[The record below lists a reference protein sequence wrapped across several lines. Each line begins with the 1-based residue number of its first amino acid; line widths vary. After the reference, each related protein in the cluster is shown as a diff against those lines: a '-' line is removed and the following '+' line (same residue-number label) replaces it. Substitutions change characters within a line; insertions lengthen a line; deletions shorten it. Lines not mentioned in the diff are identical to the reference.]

1 MRGRRGGTSAAY
13 GAEHTVTR
21 REQAEESVRAGSRRL
36 WPYLR
41 RHYRA
46 YLIGALMLVATNLL
60 MVSIPY
66 LIGKMVGLLEGDP
79 IDVSRLLRLL
89 LIVLG
94 AALAGGLARVVNRL
108 LIFNTGRV
116 IEYELRKALFE
127 HMQRMHSR
135 VFARRPVGD
144 LVSRATN
151 DLGSV
156 RLLFGFGL
164 LHLMNT
170 PILFVMAIAVMA
182 TTNLRLTAAVLAI
195 YPIVI
200 LSVRGY
206 SRRMFDLTL
215 QVQGT
220 LGDISAAS
228 QENFSAIQVV
238 KSYTLEEHET
248 GKMRR
253 MSQQYL
259 AKSVKLALTR
269 NILFNVMAA
278 VIGLSELILLA
289 YGGWEI
295 VNGRLTKGELVAF
308 SVYLGMLIW
317 PTMAFGFLLS
327 VWQRGMGAMSRIEE
341 ILAEPTDP
349 EGLIKVRGEPWGS
362 RDFWTQGIEI
372 RGLTWGYPPPDA
384 EETDGRE
391 MPDALRDVAMRIEG
405 GRFTALVGPTGCGK
419 STLARLIA
427 RLDNPPPGTV
437 SMGGVDLTAIP
448 LADLRDNIGLATQES
463 FLFSLSLG
471 ENIRFGRPDAEFDK
485 VEQAAEHA
493 ELARDLEEFPRGYD
507 TPVGER
513 GITLSGGQRQRAA
526 IARLLVFDTPVL
538 ILDDSLSAVDLKTEE
553 RILSH
558 LRERLAGKTVLL
570 ITHRI
575 ATASEA
581 DHVYV
586 MDQGSIIE
594 QGTHEKLLESGGL
607 YARLAEIQK
616 LSDDL
621 EAA

>member
-1 MRGRRGGTSAAY
+1 MHYRKEGMSAVP
-13 GAEHTVTR
+13 TTN
-21 REQAEESVRAGSRRL
+21 ESTMKRDAIQDSIRAGMRRL

-46 YLIGALMLVATNLL
+46 YLLGGLVLVVTNLL

-66 LIGKMVGLLEGDP
+66 LMSKMVERLEAAP
-79 IDVSRLLRLL
+79 IDVSHLLRLL
-89 LIVLG
+89 LIILG
-94 AALAGGLARVVNRL
+94 AALAGGLLRVANRL
-108 LIFNTGRV
+108 LIFNTGRT

-127 HMQRMHSR
+127 HIQRMPAR

-170 PILFVMAIAVMA
+170 PILFLMAIVVMGHI
-182 TTNLRLTAAVLAI
+182 NMRLTPAVLII

-200 LSVRGY
+200 LGVRGY

-238 KSYTLEEHET
+238 KSYTLEEREME
-248 GKMRR
+248 KMRGL
-253 MSQQYL
+253 SQRYL
-259 AKSVKLALTR
+259 SKSVKLALTR
-269 NILFNVMAA
+269 NIVFNVMTA

-289 YGGWEI
+289 FGGWEI
-295 VNGRLTKGELVAF
+295 VHGRLTMGELVAF
-308 SVYLGMLIW
+308 NVYLGMMIW

-341 ILAEPTDP
+341 ILAEPTEP
-349 EGLIKVRGEPWGS
+349 EVMIQVKGEPWH
-362 RDFWTQGIEI
+362 RPDFWEKGIEI
-372 RGLTWGYPPPDA
+372 QGLTWSYPHDA

-391 MPDALRDVAMRIEG
+391 MPNALRDITMRVAG

-419 STLARLIA
+419 TTLARLIA
-427 RLDNPPPGTV
+427 RLDNPPPGSV
-437 SMGGVDLTAIP
+437 SIGGVDLTAIP
-448 LADLRDNIGLATQES
+448 VADLRGHIGLATQES
-463 FLFSLSLG
+463 FLFSLSLAD
-471 ENIRFGRPDAEFDK
+471 NIRFGRPDVAFDK
-485 VEQAAEHA
+485 VGAAAENA
-493 ELARDLEEFPRGYD
+493 ELTRDLEEFPRGFD

-513 GITLSGGQRQRAA
+513 GITLSGGQRQRVA
-526 IARLLVFDTPVL
+526 IARLLVYDTPIV

-558 LRERLAGKTVLL
+558 LRERLAGKTVLM

-594 QGTHEKLLESGGL
+594 QGTHEELLETGGL

>member
-1 MRGRRGGTSAAY
+1 MHHRKEGMSAVPTTNEA
-13 GAEHTVTR
+13 TMK
-21 REQAEESVRAGSRRL
+21 REAIQDSVRAGMRRL
-36 WPYLR
+36 RPYLR

-46 YLIGALMLVATNLL
+46 YLLGGLVLVVTNLL

-66 LIGKMVGLLEGDP
+66 LMSKMVGQLEADP
-79 IDVSRLLRLL
+79 IDVSHLLRLL
-89 LIVLG
+89 LIVLA
-94 AALAGGLARVVNRL
+94 AALAGGLLRVANRL
-108 LIFNTGRV
+108 LIFNTGRT

-127 HMQRMHSR
+127 HIQRMPAR
-135 VFARRPVGD
+135 VFARRAIGD

-170 PILFVMAIAVMA
+170 PILFLMAIVVMGHI
-182 TTNLRLTAAVLAI
+182 NIRLTPAVLII

-200 LSVRGY
+200 LGVRGY

-238 KSYTLEEHET
+238 KSYTLEEREME
-248 GKMRR
+248 KMRQ
-253 MSQQYL
+253 MSQRYL
-259 AKSVKLALTR
+259 SKSVKLALTR
-269 NILFNVMAA
+269 NIVFNVMTA

-289 YGGWEI
+289 FGGWEI
-295 VNGRLTKGELVAF
+295 VHGRLTTGELVAF
-308 SVYLGMLIW
+308 NVYLGMMIW

-341 ILAEPTDP
+341 ILAEPTEP
-349 EGLIKVRGEPWGS
+349 EVVIQVKGEPWQ
-362 RDFWTQGIEI
+362 RPDFWEQGIEI
-372 RGLTWGYPPPDA
+372 QGLTWSYPHYA
-384 EETDGRE
+384 EETDRRE
-391 MPDALRDVAMRIEG
+391 MPDALRDITMRVAG
-405 GRFTALVGPTGCGK
+405 GQITALVGPTGCGK
-419 STLARLIA
+419 TTLARLIA
-427 RLDNPPPGTV
+427 RLDNPPPGSV
-437 SMGGVDLTAIP
+437 SIGGVDLTAIP
-448 LADLRDNIGLATQES
+448 VAELRSHIGLATQES
-463 FLFSLSLG
+463 FLFSLSLAD
-471 ENIRFGRPDAEFDK
+471 NIRFGRPNVSFDE
-485 VEQAAEHA
+485 VVAAAENA
-493 ELARDLEEFPRGYD
+493 ELTRDLEEFPRGFD

-513 GITLSGGQRQRAA
+513 GITLSGGQRQRVA
-526 IARLLVFDTPVL
+526 IARLLVYDTPIV

-558 LRERLAGKTVLL
+558 LRERLAGKTVLMV
-570 ITHRI
+570 THRI

-594 QGTHEKLLESGGL
+594 QGTHEELLETGGL
-607 YARLAEIQK
+607 YVRLAEIQK

>member
-13 GAEHTVTR
+13 GADHTVTR

-41 RHYRA
+41 RHHRA
-46 YLIGALMLVATNLL
+46 YLIGALLLVATNLL

-89 LIVLG
+89 LIILG
-94 AALAGGLARVVNRL
+94 AALAGGLARVANRL

-170 PILFVMAIAVMA
+170 PILFVMAIVVMA

-206 SRRMFDLTL
+206 SRRMFDLT
-215 QVQGT
+215 QEVQGT
-220 LGDISAAS
+220 LGDISAAA

-248 GKMRR
+248 EKMRR
-253 MSQQYL
+253 MSRRYL

-341 ILAEPTDP
+341 ILAEPTDT
-349 EGLIKVRGEPWGS
+349 EGLIKVRGEPWGNS
-362 RDFWTQGIEI
+362 DFWTQGIEI
-372 RGLTWGYPPPDA
+372 RGLTWGYPPDA
-384 EETDGRE
+384 EEADGRE

-427 RLDNPPPGTV
+427 RLDNPPPGTI

-448 LADLRDNIGLATQES
+448 LADLRNNIGLATQES

-471 ENIRFGRPDAEFDK
+471 ENIRFGRPDVEFDK
-485 VEQAAEHA
+485 VERAAEHA

-558 LRERLAGKTVLL
+558 LRERLAGRTVLL

-594 QGTHEKLLESGGL
+594 QGTHEELLESGGL

>member
-1 MRGRRGGTSAAY
+1 MRGSRGRTPAAY

-21 REQAEESVRAGSRRL
+21 REQVDESVRAGSRRL

-46 YLIGALMLVATNLL
+46 YLLGFLVLVVTNLL
-60 MVSIPY
+60 IVSIPY
-66 LIGKMVGLLEGDP
+66 LLGKMVGMLEGDP
-79 IDVSRLLRLL
+79 IDVAGLLRLL

-94 AALAGGLARVVNRL
+94 IALAASLARVANRL
-108 LIFNTGRV
+108 LIFNTGRM

-170 PILFVMAIAVMA
+170 PILFVMAIAFMA
-182 TTNLRLTAAVLAI
+182 TINVRLTPAVLVI

-206 SRRMFDLTL
+206 SRRMFDLTQ

-248 GKMRR
+248 EKMRR
-253 MSQQYL
+253 MSGQYL

-269 NILFNVMAA
+269 NILFNVMTA

-295 VNGRLTKGELVAF
+295 INGRLTKGEFVAF
-308 SVYLGMLIW
+308 NVYLGMMIW

-341 ILAEPTDP
+341 ILSEPTDP
-349 EGLIKVRGEPWGS
+349 EGLIKVKGKPWGS
-362 RDFWTQGIEI
+362 DDFWKKDIEM
-372 RGLTWGYPPPDA
+372 RGLSWGYPPDA
-384 EETDGRE
+384 QEADGRE
-391 MPDALRDVAMRIEG
+391 MPDVLRDVTMRLEG
-405 GRFTALVGPTGCGK
+405 GKFTALVGPTGCGK
-419 STLARLIA
+419 TTLARLIS

-437 SMGGVDLTAIP
+437 SLGGVDLTAIP
-448 LADLRDNIGLATQES
+448 LADLRSNIGLSTQES
-463 FLFSLSLG
+463 FLFSLTLE
-471 ENIRFGRPDAEFDK
+471 ENIRFGRPDVEFDQI
-485 VEQAAEHA
+485 VQAAEHA
-493 ELARDLEEFPRGYD
+493 ELARDLEEFPKGYD

-526 IARLLVFDTPVL
+526 IARLLVYDTPVL

-553 RILSH
+553 KILGH
-558 LRERLAGKTVLL
+558 LRDRLAGRTVLL

-586 MDQGSIIE
+586 MDQGSILE
-594 QGTHEKLLESGGL
+594 EGSHEELLESGGL

>member
-1 MRGRRGGTSAAY
+1 MRHPRGGSSAAH
-13 GAEHTVTR
+13 GIRSSATR
-21 REQAEESVRAGSRRL
+21 QEEARESVRAGSRRL

-41 RHYRA
+41 SHHRS
-46 YLIGALMLVATNLL
+46 YLLGGLLLVVTNLL
-60 MVSIPY
+60 VVWIPY
-66 LIGKMVGLLEGDP
+66 LISKMVELLGRDP
-79 IDVSRLLRLL
+79 IDFSQLLRLL
-89 LIVLG
+89 LTIL
-94 AALAGGLARVVNRL
+94 AASLAAGLARVANRL
-108 LIFNTGRV
+108 LIFNTGRT
-116 IEYELRKALFE
+116 IEYELRKALFA

-135 VFARRPVGD
+135 VFARRPIGD

-151 DLGSV
+151 DLSSV

-170 PILFVMAIAVMA
+170 PILFIMAIVVMA
-182 TTNLRLTAAVLAI
+182 TINFRLTPAVLAI

-200 LSVRGY
+200 LGVRGY
-206 SRRMFDLTL
+206 SRRMFELTQ

-238 KSYTLEEHET
+238 KSYALEEHET
-248 GKMRR
+248 EKMRR
-253 MSQQYL
+253 MSRRYL

-269 NILFNVMAA
+269 NILFNVMTA

-295 VNGRLTKGELVAF
+295 VNGRLTKGDLVAF
-308 SVYLGMLIW
+308 NVYLGMMVW

-341 ILAEPTDP
+341 ILAEPAEP
-349 EGLIKVRGEPWGS
+349 EGLIRVRGEPWKRPG
-362 RDFWTQGIEI
+362 FWAEGIQI
-372 RGLTWGYPPPDA
+372 RGLSWGYPHDA
-384 EETDGRE
+384 EAADGRV
-391 MPDALRDVAMRIEG
+391 MPEVLRDVTMHIPG

-419 STLARLIA
+419 TTLARLIA

-437 SMGGVDLTAIP
+437 SIGGVDLTAIP
-448 LADLRDNIGLATQES
+448 LAELRSHIGVATQES

-471 ENIRFGRPDAEFDK
+471 ENIRFGRPDADFDEVVK
-485 VEQAAEHA
+485 AAEHA
-493 ELARDLEEFPRGYD
+493 ELTRDLEEFPRGYD
-507 TPVGER
+507 TTVGER
-513 GITLSGGQRQRAA
+513 GITLSGGQKQRAA
-526 IARLLVFDTPVL
+526 IARLLVYDTPVL
-538 ILDDSLSAVDLKTEE
+538 VLDDSLSAVDLKTEE
-553 RILSH
+553 EILAH
-558 LRERLAGKTVLL
+558 LRDRLAGRTVLL

-581 DHVYV
+581 ERVYV
-586 MDQGSIIE
+586 MDRGAIVE
-594 QGTHEKLLESGGL
+594 QGTHEELLDAGGL

-616 LSDDL
+616 LHDDL

>member
-1 MRGRRGGTSAAY
+1 MPQRHAAQAQHPEHLARELRVERVLDPERTGKARRVPGHVLEQTPRDALLADGPGLGAQRPDRPEHQGLAAGRQSL
-13 GAEHTVTR
+13 
-21 REQAEESVRAGSRRL
+21 QQGSRR
-36 WPYLR
+36 
-41 RHYRA
+41 
-46 YLIGALMLVATNLL
+46 
-60 MVSIPY
+60 
-66 LIGKMVGLLEGDP
+66 VGLLEGNP

-127 HMQRMHSR
+127 HMQRMQSR
-135 VFARRPVGD
+135 VFARRPIGD

-170 PILFVMAIAVMA
+170 PILFVMAIVVMA

-206 SRRMFDLTL
+206 SRRMFDLTQ

-248 GKMRR
+248 EKMHR
-253 MSQQYL
+253 MSERYL
-259 AKSVKLALTR
+259 ANSVKLALTR

-278 VIGLSELILLA
+278 VIGLSELILLS

-308 SVYLGMLIW
+308 SVYLGMLVW

-349 EGLIKVRGEPWGS
+349 EGLIKVRGEPWRS
-362 RDFWTQGIEI
+362 SDFWTQGIEV
-372 RGLTWGYPPPDA
+372 RGLTWGYPPDA
-384 EETDGRE
+384 EEADGRE

-419 STLARLIA
+419 TTLARLIA

-448 LADLRDNIGLATQES
+448 LADLRNNIGLATITAVMNTS
-463 FLFSLSLG
+463 
-471 ENIRFGRPDAEFDK
+471 RP
-485 VEQAAEHA
+485 
-493 ELARDLEEFPRGYD
+493 R
-507 TPVGER
+507 
-513 GITLSGGQRQRAA
+513 
-526 IARLLVFDTPVL
+526 
-538 ILDDSLSAVDLKTEE
+538 
-553 RILSH
+553 
-558 LRERLAGKTVLL
+558 
-570 ITHRI
+570 
-575 ATASEA
+575 
-581 DHVYV
+581 
-586 MDQGSIIE
+586 
-594 QGTHEKLLESGGL
+594 
-607 YARLAEIQK
+607 
-616 LSDDL
+616 
-621 EAA
+621 

>member
-1 MRGRRGGTSAAY
+1 MRHPRGGSSAAH
-13 GAEHTVTR
+13 GIRSSATR
-21 REQAEESVRAGSRRL
+21 QEEARESVRAGSRRL

-41 RHYRA
+41 SHHRS
-46 YLIGALMLVATNLL
+46 YLLGGLLLVVTNLL
-60 MVSIPY
+60 VVWVPY
-66 LIGKMVGLLEGDP
+66 LISKMVELLGRDP
-79 IDVSRLLRLL
+79 IDFSQLLRLL
-89 LIVLG
+89 LTIL
-94 AALAGGLARVVNRL
+94 AASLAAGLARVANRL
-108 LIFNTGRV
+108 LIFNTGRT
-116 IEYELRKALFE
+116 IEYELRKALFA

-135 VFARRPVGD
+135 VFARRPIGD

-151 DLGSV
+151 DLSSV

-170 PILFVMAIAVMA
+170 PILFIMAIVVMA
-182 TTNLRLTAAVLAI
+182 TINFRLTPAVLAI

-200 LSVRGY
+200 LGVRGY
-206 SRRMFDLTL
+206 SRRMFELTQ

-238 KSYTLEEHET
+238 KSYALEEHESE
-248 GKMRR
+248 KMRR
-253 MSQQYL
+253 MSRRYL

-269 NILFNVMAA
+269 NILFNVMTA

-295 VNGRLTKGELVAF
+295 VNGRLTKGDLVAF
-308 SVYLGMLIW
+308 NVYLGMMVW

-341 ILAEPTDP
+341 ILAEPAEP
-349 EGLIKVRGEPWGS
+349 EGLIRVRGEPWKRPG
-362 RDFWTQGIEI
+362 FWAEGIQI
-372 RGLTWGYPPPDA
+372 RGLSWGYTHDA
-384 EETDGRE
+384 EAADGRV
-391 MPDALRDVAMRIEG
+391 MPEVLRDVTMHIPG

-419 STLARLIA
+419 TTLARLIA

-437 SMGGVDLTAIP
+437 SIGGVDLTAIP
-448 LADLRDNIGLATQES
+448 LAELRSHIGVATQES

-471 ENIRFGRPDAEFDK
+471 ENIRFGRPDADFDEVVK
-485 VEQAAEHA
+485 AAEHA
-493 ELARDLEEFPRGYD
+493 ELTRDLEEFPRGYD
-507 TPVGER
+507 TTVGER
-513 GITLSGGQRQRAA
+513 GITLSGGQKQRAA
-526 IARLLVFDTPVL
+526 IARLLVYDTPVL
-538 ILDDSLSAVDLKTEE
+538 VLDDSLSAVDLKTEE
-553 RILSH
+553 EILAH
-558 LRERLAGKTVLL
+558 LRDRLAGRTVLL

-581 DHVYV
+581 ERVYV
-586 MDQGSIIE
+586 MDRGAIVE
-594 QGTHEKLLESGGL
+594 QGTHEELLDAGGL

-616 LSDDL
+616 LHDDL

>member
-1 MRGRRGGTSAAY
+1 
-13 GAEHTVTR
+13 
-21 REQAEESVRAGSRRL
+21 
-36 WPYLR
+36 
-41 RHYRA
+41 
-46 YLIGALMLVATNLL
+46 

-66 LIGKMVGLLEGDP
+66 LIGKMVGLLEGNP

-127 HMQRMHSR
+127 HMQRMQSR
-135 VFARRPVGD
+135 VFARRPIGD

-170 PILFVMAIAVMA
+170 PILFVMAIVVMA

-206 SRRMFDLTL
+206 SRRMFDLTQ

-248 GKMRR
+248 EKMRR
-253 MSQQYL
+253 MSERYL
-259 AKSVKLALTR
+259 SKSVKLALTR

-349 EGLIKVRGEPWGS
+349 EGLTKVRGEPWRS
-362 RDFWTQGIEI
+362 SDFWTQGIEV
-372 RGLTWGYPPPDA
+372 RGLTWGYPPDA
-384 EETDGRE
+384 EEADGRE
-391 MPDALRDVAMRIEG
+391 MPDALRDVTMRIEG

-427 RLDNPPPGTV
+427 RLDNPPPETV

-448 LADLRDNIGLATQES
+448 LAELRNNIGLATQES

-471 ENIRFGRPDAEFDK
+471 ENIRFGRPDVEFDK

-493 ELARDLEEFPRGYD
+493 ELARDLEEFPKGYD

-558 LRERLAGKTVLL
+558 LRERLAGRTVLL

-586 MDQGSIIE
+586 MDQGTILE
-594 QGTHEKLLESGGL
+594 QGTHEELLETGGL

>member
-1 MRGRRGGTSAAY
+1 
-13 GAEHTVTR
+13 V
-21 REQAEESVRAGSRRL
+21 
-36 WPYLR
+36 
-41 RHYRA
+41 
-46 YLIGALMLVATNLL
+46 LVATNLL

-66 LIGKMVGLLEGDP
+66 LMGKMVGLLEGDP

-89 LIVLG
+89 MIVLG
-94 AALAGGLARVVNRL
+94 AALSGGLARVVNRL
-108 LIFNTGRV
+108 LIFNTGRM
-116 IEYELRKALFE
+116 IEYELRKSLFE

-170 PILFVMAIAVMA
+170 PILFVMALLVMA
-182 TTNLRLTAAVLAI
+182 TTNLRLTVAVLAI

-206 SRRMFDLTL
+206 SRRMFDLTQ

-248 GKMRR
+248 EKMHR
-253 MSQQYL
+253 MSLRYL
-259 AKSVKLALTR
+259 KKSVKLALTR
-269 NILFNVMAA
+269 NILFNVMTA

-308 SVYLGMLIW
+308 SVYLGMLVW

-341 ILAEPTDP
+341 ILAEPTEP
-349 EGLIKVRGEPWGS
+349 EGLIKVRGEPWARS
-362 RDFWTQGIEI
+362 DFWDQGIEI
-372 RGLTWGYPPPDA
+372 RGLTWGYPPHADEA
-384 EETDGRE
+384 DGRE
-391 MPDALRDVAMRIEG
+391 MPDVLRDVTMRVEG

-419 STLARLIA
+419 TTLARLIA

-448 LADLRDNIGLATQES
+448 LADFRNNIGLATQES

-471 ENIRFGRPDAEFDK
+471 ENIKFGRPDVDFET
-485 VEQAAEHA
+485 VVQAAEQA

-526 IARLLVFDTPVL
+526 IARLLVYDTPFL

-594 QGTHEKLLESGGL
+594 QGSHEELLESGGL

>member
-1 MRGRRGGTSAAY
+1 MRGRRGGTAAAY
-13 GAEHTVTR
+13 GVEETATR
-21 REQAEESVRAGSRRL
+21 REEVEQSVRAGSRRL

-46 YLIGALMLVATNLL
+46 YLLGGLMLVVTNLL

-66 LIGKMVGLLEGDP
+66 VIGKMVGLLEGDP

-94 AALAGGLARVVNRL
+94 AALAGGLTRVVNRL

-127 HMQRMHSR
+127 HMQRMQSR

-170 PILFVMAIAVMA
+170 PILFLMAIVVMA
-182 TTNLRLTAAVLAI
+182 TINLRLTAAVLFI

-206 SRRMFDLTL
+206 SRRMFDLTQ

-238 KSYTLEEHET
+238 KSYALEEHET
-248 GKMRR
+248 EKMRR

-259 AKSVKLALTR
+259 EKSVKLALTR
-269 NILFNVMAA
+269 NILFNVMTA
-278 VIGLSELILLA
+278 VIGLSELVLLA

-308 SVYLGMLIW
+308 NVYLGMLVW

-349 EGLIKVRGEPWGS
+349 EGLIKVRGEPWG
-362 RDFWTQGIEI
+362 RGDFWEKGIEI
-372 RGLTWGYPPPDA
+372 RGLTWGYPPEA
-384 EETDGRE
+384 EEADGRE
-391 MPDALRDVAMRIEG
+391 MPDALRDVSMRIEG
-405 GRFTALVGPTGCGK
+405 GRVTALVGPTGCGK
-419 STLARLIA
+419 TTLARLIA

-448 LADLRDNIGLATQES
+448 LADLRSNVGLATQES

-471 ENIRFGRPDAEFDK
+471 ENIRFGRPDVEFDK
-485 VEQAAEHA
+485 VAQAAEHA

-526 IARLLVFDTPVL
+526 IARLLVYDTPVL

-558 LRERLAGKTVLL
+558 LRERLAGRTVLL

-586 MDQGSIIE
+586 MDQGTILE
-594 QGTHEKLLESGGL
+594 QGTHEELLESGGL

>member
-1 MRGRRGGTSAAY
+1 MSAAY
-13 GAEHTVTR
+13 GAEHTATR
-21 REQAEESVRAGSRRL
+21 REEVQESIRAGSRRL

-46 YLIGALMLVATNLL
+46 YLLGALLLVVTNLL

-66 LIGKMVGLLEGDP
+66 LIGKMVELLEADP
-79 IDVSRLLRLL
+79 IDVSHLLRLL

-94 AALAGGLARVVNRL
+94 AALAGGLARVANRL

-170 PILFVMAIAVMA
+170 PILFVMAIVVMA
-182 TTNLRLTAAVLAI
+182 TINLRLTPAVLAI

-206 SRRMFDLTL
+206 SRRMFDLTQ
-215 QVQGT
+215 QVQAT
-220 LGDISAAS
+220 LGDISAAC

-238 KSYTLEEHET
+238 KSYALEEHET
-248 GKMRR
+248 EKMRR
-253 MSQQYL
+253 MSRRYL
-259 AKSVKLALTR
+259 AKGVKLALTR
-269 NILFNVMAA
+269 NILFNIMAA

-308 SVYLGMLIW
+308 NVYLGMMVW

-362 RDFWTQGIEI
+362 RDFWKQGIEI
-372 RGLTWGYPPPDA
+372 RGLTWGYPPDA
-384 EETDGRE
+384 NEGDGRE
-391 MPDALRDVAMRIEG
+391 IPEVLRDVTMRIEG

-419 STLARLIA
+419 TTLARLIA
-427 RLDNPPPGTV
+427 RLDNPPPGTL
-437 SMGGVDLTAIP
+437 SIGGVDMTSIP
-448 LADLRDNIGLATQES
+448 LADLRNNVGLATQES

-471 ENIRFGRPDAEFDK
+471 ENIRFGRPDVEFDK
-485 VEQAAEHA
+485 VVQAAEHA
-493 ELARDLEEFPRGYD
+493 ELTRDLEEFPRGYD

-526 IARLLVFDTPVL
+526 IARLLVYDTPVL

-558 LRERLAGKTVLL
+558 LRERLAGRTVLL

-575 ATASEA
+575 ATAGEA

-586 MDQGSIIE
+586 MDQGTILE
-594 QGTHEKLLESGGL
+594 QGTHEELLESGGL

-616 LSDDL
+616 LRDDL
-621 EAA
+621 EVA

>member
-1 MRGRRGGTSAAY
+1 
-13 GAEHTVTR
+13 V
-21 REQAEESVRAGSRRL
+21 V
-36 WPYLR
+36 
-41 RHYRA
+41 
-46 YLIGALMLVATNLL
+46 LVVTNLL

-66 LIGKMVGLLEGDP
+66 LLGKMVGLLEGDP
-79 IDVSRLLRLL
+79 IDVARLLRLL

-94 AALAGGLARVVNRL
+94 IALAGGLARVANRL
-108 LIFNTGRV
+108 LIFNTGRM
-116 IEYELRKALFE
+116 IEYELRKSLFE

-170 PILFVMAIAVMA
+170 PILFVMAIAFMA
-182 TTNLRLTAAVLAI
+182 SINVRLTPAVLII

-206 SRRMFDLTL
+206 SRRMFDLTQ

-220 LGDISAAS
+220 LGEISSVS
-228 QENFSAIQVV
+228 QENFSAVQVV

-248 GKMRR
+248 GKMER
-253 MSQQYL
+253 MSGRYL

-269 NILFNVMAA
+269 NILFNVMTA
-278 VIGLSELILLA
+278 VIGVSELVLLA

-295 VNGRLTKGELVAF
+295 VNGRLTKGEFVAF
-308 SVYLGMLIW
+308 NVYLGMMIW

-341 ILAEPTDP
+341 ILAEPTEPD
-349 EGLIKVRGEPWGS
+349 GLIRLKGEPWADSG
-362 RDFWTQGIEI
+362 FWKQDLDV
-372 RGLTWGYPPPDA
+372 RGLSWGYPPEDA
-384 EETDGRE
+384 EEADGRE
-391 MPDALRDVAMRIEG
+391 MRDVIRDVSMRIEG

-419 STLARLIA
+419 TTLARLLA

-437 SMGGVDLTAIP
+437 SIGGVDLTAIP
-448 LADLRDNIGLATQES
+448 LAELRNHVGLATQES
-463 FLFSLSLG
+463 FLFSLSLE
-471 ENIRFGRPDAEFDK
+471 ENIRFGRPDVKFDTVK
-485 VEQAAEHA
+485 QAAEHA

-526 IARLLVFDTPVL
+526 IARLLVYDTPIL

-553 RILSH
+553 TILSH
-558 LRERLAGKTVLL
+558 LRERLAGRTVLL

-594 QGTHEKLLESGGL
+594 QGTHEELLESGGL

-616 LSDDL
+616 LSDEM

>member
-1 MRGRRGGTSAAY
+1 MSGRRGRTSAAY

-21 REQAEESVRAGSRRL
+21 REEVEESVRAGSRRL
-36 WPYLR
+36 LPYLR

-46 YLIGALMLVATNLL
+46 YLLGGLMLIVTNLL

-66 LIGKMVGLLEGDP
+66 VMGKMVGLLEGDP
-79 IDVSRLLRLL
+79 IDVSHLLSLL

-94 AALAGGLARVVNRL
+94 AALAGGLTRVVNRL

-170 PILFVMAIAVMA
+170 PILFVMALVVMS
-182 TTNLRLTAAVLAI
+182 TTNLRLTLAVLAI

-206 SRRMFDLTL
+206 SRRMFDLTQ

-220 LGDISAAS
+220 LGDISAAA

-248 GKMRR
+248 GKMHR
-253 MSQQYL
+253 MSERYL

-278 VIGLSELILLA
+278 VIGLSELVLLA

-308 SVYLGMLIW
+308 SVYLGMLVW

-349 EGLIKVRGEPWGS
+349 EGLIKVEGKPWES
-362 RDFWTQGIEI
+362 SDFWTQGLEI
-372 RGLTWGYPPPDA
+372 RGLTWGYPPDA
-384 EETDGRE
+384 EEADGRE
-391 MPDALRDVAMRIEG
+391 VPDVLHDVAMRIEG

-419 STLARLIA
+419 TTLARLIA

-448 LADLRDNIGLATQES
+448 LTELRNNIGLATQES

-471 ENIRFGRPDAEFDK
+471 ENIRFGRPDVEFDK

-493 ELARDLEEFPRGYD
+493 ELARDLEEFPKGYD

-553 RILSH
+553 QILSH
-558 LRERLAGKTVLL
+558 LRERLAGRTVLL

-594 QGTHEKLLESGGL
+594 QGTHEELLESGGL

>member
-1 MRGRRGGTSAAY
+1 MRGRRGGTAAAY
-13 GAEHTVTR
+13 GVEKTATR
-21 REQAEESVRAGSRRL
+21 REEVEESVRAGSRRL
-36 WPYLR
+36 LPYLR

-46 YLIGALMLVATNLL
+46 YLLGGLMLIVTNLL

-66 LIGKMVGLLEGDP
+66 VMGKMVGLLEGDP

-170 PILFVMAIAVMA
+170 PILFVMAIVVMA

-206 SRRMFDLTL
+206 SRRMFDLTQ

-248 GKMRR
+248 EKMRR
-253 MSQQYL
+253 MSERYL
-259 AKSVKLALTR
+259 SKSVKLALTR

-349 EGLIKVRGEPWGS
+349 EGLTKVRGEPWKS
-362 RDFWTQGIEI
+362 SDFWTQGIEV
-372 RGLTWGYPPPDA
+372 RGLTWGYPPEV
-384 EETDGRE
+384 EEADGRE
-391 MPDALRDVAMRIEG
+391 MPDVIRDVTMRIEG

-448 LADLRDNIGLATQES
+448 LAELRNNIGLATQES

-471 ENIRFGRPDAEFDK
+471 ENIRFGRPDVEFDK

-493 ELARDLEEFPRGYD
+493 ELARDLEEFPKGYD

-558 LRERLAGKTVLL
+558 LRERLAGRTVLL

-586 MDQGSIIE
+586 MDQGTILE
-594 QGTHEKLLESGGL
+594 QGTHEELLESGGL

>member
-1 MRGRRGGTSAAY
+1 VEKTA
-13 GAEHTVTR
+13 TR
-21 REQAEESVRAGSRRL
+21 REEVKESVRAGSRRL
-36 WPYLR
+36 LPYLR

-46 YLIGALMLVATNLL
+46 YLLGGLMLVVTNLL

-66 LIGKMVGLLEGDP
+66 VMGKMVGLLEGDP
-79 IDVSRLLRLL
+79 IDVSRLLRML

-135 VFARRPVGD
+135 VFARRHVGD

-170 PILFVMAIAVMA
+170 PILFVMAIVVMA

-206 SRRMFDLTL
+206 SRRMFDLTQ

-228 QENFSAIQVV
+228 QENFSAIQVI

-248 GKMRR
+248 EKIRR
-253 MSQQYL
+253 MSKRYL
-259 AKSVKLALTR
+259 SKSVKLALTR

-349 EGLIKVRGEPWGS
+349 EGLTKVRGEPWKS
-362 RDFWTQGIEI
+362 SDFWTQGIEV
-372 RGLTWGYPPPDA
+372 RGLTWGYPPDA

-391 MPDALRDVAMRIEG
+391 MPDVIRDVTMHIEG

-427 RLDNPPPGTV
+427 RLDNPPPETV

-448 LADLRDNIGLATQES
+448 LAELRNNIGLATQES

-471 ENIRFGRPDAEFDK
+471 ENIRFGRPDVEFDK

-493 ELARDLEEFPRGYD
+493 ELARDLEEFPKGYD

-553 RILSH
+553 RILSR
-558 LRERLAGKTVLL
+558 LRERLAGRTVLL

-586 MDQGSIIE
+586 MDQGTILE
-594 QGTHEKLLESGGL
+594 QGTHEELLESGGL

>member
-1 MRGRRGGTSAAY
+1 MRGRRGGTPAAY
-13 GAEHTVTR
+13 GAEHTVKR
-21 REQAEESVRAGSRRL
+21 REEVEESVRAGSRRL

-60 MVSIPY
+60 MVWIPK
-66 LIGKMVGLLEGDP
+66 LLSRMVELLDKDP
-79 IDVSRLLRLL
+79 IDLSLLLRLL
-89 LIVLG
+89 LMVL
-94 AALAGGLARVVNRL
+94 AAAFAGGLARVANRL
-108 LIFNTGRV
+108 LIFNTGRE
-116 IEYELRKALFE
+116 IEYELRKALFG

-151 DLGSV
+151 DLSSV

-170 PILFVMAIAVMA
+170 PILFVMAIVVMVSLNA
-182 TTNLRLTAAVLAI
+182 RLTAAVLAI

-200 LSVRGY
+200 FCVRGY
-206 SRRMFDLTL
+206 SRRMFDLTQ

-248 GKMRR
+248 EKMRR
-253 MSQQYL
+253 MSQGYL

-269 NILFNVMAA
+269 NVLFNIMTS
-278 VIGLSELILLA
+278 VIGLSELVLLA

-308 SVYLGMLIW
+308 SVYLGMLTW

-341 ILAEPTDP
+341 ILAEPTEP
-349 EGLIKVRGEPWGS
+349 EGLIKVRGDPWGAS
-362 RDFWTQGIEI
+362 DFWKQDIEI
-372 RGLTWGYPPPDA
+372 CGLTWGYPQVA
-384 EETDGRE
+384 AAADGRQ
-391 MPDALRDVAMRIEG
+391 MPETLRDVTMQIEG

-419 STLARLIA
+419 TTLARLIA

-437 SMGGVDLTAIP
+437 SIGGADMTAIP
-448 LADLRDNIGLATQES
+448 LADLRNNVGLATQES
-463 FLFSLSLG
+463 FLFSMSLA
-471 ENIRFGRPDAEFDK
+471 ENIRFGRPDAEFAK
-485 VEQAAEHA
+485 VERAAEQA

-526 IARLLVFDTPVL
+526 IARVLVYDPPVL

-553 RILSH
+553 KVLAH
-558 LRERLAGKTVLL
+558 LRERLAGRTVLL

-586 MDQGSIIE
+586 MDQGSIVE
-594 QGTHEKLLESGGL
+594 HGTHEELLESGGL

-616 LSDDL
+616 LKDDL

>member
-1 MRGRRGGTSAAY
+1 MKHDAM
-13 GAEHTVTR
+13 
-21 REQAEESVRAGSRRL
+21 QDSVRAGMRRL

-46 YLIGALMLVATNLL
+46 YLLGGLVLVVTNLL

-66 LIGKMVGLLEGDP
+66 LISKMVERLEAVP
-79 IDVSRLLRLL
+79 IDVSYLLRLL

-94 AALAGGLARVVNRL
+94 AALAGSLLRVANRL
-108 LIFNTGRV
+108 LIFNTGRT

-127 HMQRMHSR
+127 HIQRMPAR

-170 PILFVMAIAVMA
+170 PILFLMAVVVMGHINM
-182 TTNLRLTAAVLAI
+182 RLTPAVLVI

-200 LSVRGY
+200 LGVRGY

-220 LGDISAAS
+220 LGDISTAS

-238 KSYTLEEHET
+238 KSYTLEEREME
-248 GKMRR
+248 KMRR

-259 AKSVKLALTR
+259 SKSVKLALTR
-269 NILFNVMAA
+269 NVVFNVMTA

-289 YGGWEI
+289 FGGWEI
-295 VNGRLTKGELVAF
+295 VHGRLTTGELVAF
-308 SVYLGMLIW
+308 NVYLGMMIW

-341 ILAEPTDP
+341 ILAEPTEP
-349 EGLIKVRGEPWGS
+349 EVMIQVRGEPW
-362 RDFWTQGIEI
+362 RRPDFWEKGIEI
-372 RGLTWGYPPPDA
+372 QGLTWSYPHDA

-391 MPDALRDVAMRIEG
+391 MPDALRDITMRVEG
-405 GRFTALVGPTGCGK
+405 GQFTALVGPTGCGK
-419 STLARLIA
+419 TTLARLVA
-427 RLDNPPPGTV
+427 RLDNPPPGSV
-437 SMGGVDLTAIP
+437 SISGVDVTAIP
-448 LADLRDNIGLATQES
+448 VAELRGRIGLATQES
-463 FLFSLSLG
+463 FLFSLSLAD
-471 ENIRFGRPDAEFDK
+471 NIRFGRPDVAFDK
-485 VEQAAEHA
+485 VVAAAENA
-493 ELARDLEEFPRGYD
+493 ELTRDLEEFPRGFD

-513 GITLSGGQRQRAA
+513 GITLSGGQRQRVA
-526 IARLLVFDTPVL
+526 IARLLVYDTPIV

-558 LRERLAGKTVLL
+558 LRKRLAGKTVLM

-575 ATASEA
+575 ATASGA

-586 MDQGSIIE
+586 MDQGEIIE
-594 QGTHEKLLESGGL
+594 QGTHEELLEAGGL